1 MAEEVEGKDPFEQFN
16 EMMSAAMSKANDK
29 ISVESTRLMD
39 IHHETIQ
46 HSREA
51 IRELR
56 TYMNRYEECIHN
68 IIVAHSIAAKEIAD
82 LYSDVI
88 VGELGIE
95 EVEVEE
101 DEDDGQS

>member
-1 MAEEVEGKDPFEQFN
+1 MAEEVDPKDPFQEFN

-56 TYMNRYEECIHN
+56 AYMNRYEECIHN

-95 EVEVEE
+95 EVEVE
-101 DEDDGQS
+101 DEDDGSE